1 VLPLKVVVSLYSVF
15 MQEPVASDASDA
27 PQEHK
32 EHECADRHPRSI
44 DELGKE
50 LEVDGELRSLVDG
63 VAMLGRFEAQ
73 LAEFESTLGQ
83 AVARGS

>member
-1 VLPLKVVVSLYSVF
+1 

-27 PQEHK
+27 PQDSER
-32 EHECADRHPRSI
+32 ECADRHPRSI
-44 DELGKE
+44 DELGEE
-50 LEVDGELRSLVDG
+50 LEADGELRSLVDG